1 LANDGHPPSRPD
13 GTNHGV
19 SKNTA
24 TLPSNVKAQTET
36 MWQAAQLRSAGATF
50 REIGTTLD
58 IDPTWAR
65 TLVLRALDAA
75 KYEAA
80 DLMRIQEG
88 QRLDRMQRSLWQQA
102 LGNPEKQLPP
112 DHRAVGLV
120 LRIMDRRARL
130 FGLDA
135 PVRVEV
141 SDEID
146 RQLEALAAQ
155 VAPMMLEGELV
166 YERPDPAP

>member
-19 SKNTA
+19 SKNTPTFPA
-24 TLPSNVKAQTET
+24 NVKAQTET
-36 MWQAAQLRSAGATF
+36 MVQAAQLRSAGATF
-50 REIGTTLD
+50 REIGATLN

-80 DLMRIQEG
+80 DLMRTQEG
-88 QRLDRMQRSLWQQA
+88 QRLDRLQRSLWQQA
-102 LGNPEKQLPP
+102 LGNAEKALPP
-112 DHRAVGLV
+112 DPRAIGLI

-135 PVRVEV
+135 PVQLTVTTDVDAQLEDL
-141 SDEID
+141 S
-146 RQLEALAAQ
+146 RQLLGNDPH
-155 VAPMMLEGELV
+155 APATSG
-166 YERPDPAP
+166 